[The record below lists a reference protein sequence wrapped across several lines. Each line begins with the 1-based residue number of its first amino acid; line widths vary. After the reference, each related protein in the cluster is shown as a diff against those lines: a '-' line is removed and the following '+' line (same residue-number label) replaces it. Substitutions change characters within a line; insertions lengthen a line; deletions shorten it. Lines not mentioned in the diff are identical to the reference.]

1 MSLVEDDSVAARS
14 PSDSWRKGAPAAT
27 RKTTVVTNAM
37 LTTCERIGM
46 DGTGRIARDSV
57 GRDRWHEFAGI

>member
-37 LTTCERIGM
+37 LTTCERI
-46 DGTGRIARDSV
+46 
-57 GRDRWHEFAGI
+57 